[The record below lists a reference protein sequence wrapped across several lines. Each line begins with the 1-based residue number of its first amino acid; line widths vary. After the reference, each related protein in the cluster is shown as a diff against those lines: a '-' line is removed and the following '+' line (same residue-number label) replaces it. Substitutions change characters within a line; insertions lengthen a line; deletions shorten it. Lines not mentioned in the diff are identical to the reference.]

1 MLGELRLRRTD
12 LQWRAVEGEVVALD
26 VRGAQYLGVTPSG
39 AALWDMLADGTTRDA
54 LIEHLAST
62 YDLDRAVAA
71 EHADAFLDQ
80 LRAQD
85 LLEEGG

>member
-1 MLGELRLRRTD
+1 MGELRLRQGD

-26 VRGAQYLGVTPSG
+26 LRGSQYLGVSSSG
-39 AALWDMLADGTTRDA
+39 AALWDMLAAGTTREA
-54 LIEHLAST
+54 LIDHLSST
-62 YDLDRAVAA
+62 YDLDPAVAT